1 MAYPNGGIWSA
12 SGTHSHAAGRAL
24 FPGELHPPAD
34 HFGGM
39 QPDDGPGRLAVRP
52 GRLRHGLGRAA
63 DQHAPGPPWWQHV
76 IDHEGDIRVV
86 LRVAEL
92 PAPGEV
98 PAADVD
104 HVQPGVIAPAEG
116 NDVRHPGSVDGREPA
131 EPALGQVGQLGIR
144 EHAHLAL
151 TPPAAIVKAQWT
163 RRYTRRPRSQSP
175 RPGRD

>member
-39 QPDDGPGRLAVRP
+39 QPDDGPGRLAVRSGP
-52 GRLRHGLGRAA
+52 ICESLRSAA
-63 DQHAPGPPWWQHV
+63 DQHASRSPWWQHV
-76 IDHEGDIRVV
+76 IDDQGDVRVA

-92 PAPGEV
+92 PGPAEV

-104 HVQPGVIAPAEG
+104 HVQLRVVAPAEG
-116 NDVRHPGSVDGREPA
+116 NDVRHPCSIDGREPA
-131 EPALGQVGQLGIR
+131 A
-144 EHAHLAL
+144 
-151 TPPAAIVKAQWT
+151 
-163 RRYTRRPRSQSP
+163 
-175 RPGRD
+175 